1 MRKVNY
7 TEYNAVAST
16 EENADL
22 VDLAAGRYF
31 SPHEPAGWQP
41 GKDGFPALQIPRK
54 ADAIRLCR
62 VSGVHE
68 SH

>member
-22 VDLAAGRYF
+22 VDLAARVDTSHPMGQQGGNLAKTAF
-31 SPHEPAGWQP
+31 Q
-41 GKDGFPALQIPRK
+41 
-54 ADAIRLCR
+54 LCK
-62 VSGVHE
+62 
-68 SH
+68 